1 MEMAS
6 HEAHNL
12 QELALS
18 CVNTLTNMALFL
30 NQAKDPELK
39 SLIQRQY
46 SLHVL
51 DYDIKADFLSK
62 PEGTT
67 AKLSVPELKGNLN
80 SYTASRTAPQPVTPR
95 SDIKELDDREI
106 ATAYLLTLKRAGR
119 EYAWY
124 AMEASNPG
132 IRAFLEDAFRMAS
145 AYNRSLIETSL
156 DPLVTI
162 APDGRITDV
171 NKSTETVT
179 GYTRE
184 QLIGTDF
191 SDYFTEPAKAQEGYR
206 AAFSEGSVKDYPW
219 KFGTVT
225 GT

>member
-6 HEAHNL
+6 NEAHSL

-39 SLIQRQY
+39 SLIQKQY

-51 DYDIKADFLSK
+51 DYDIKADYLSR
-62 PEGTT
+62 PEGTQ
-67 AKLSVPELKGNLN
+67 AKLGVPELKGNLS
-80 SYTASRTAPQPVTPR
+80 SYTASQAGPEPITPR
-95 SDIKELDDREI
+95 TDVKELNDREI

-132 IRAFLEDAFRMAS
+132 IRTFLEDAFRMAS
-145 AYNRSLIETSL
+145 HHAYE
-156 DPLVTI
+156 VWQWM
-162 APDGRITDV
+162 V
-171 NKSTETVT
+171 KK
-179 GYTRE
+179 GYYA
-184 QLIGTDF
+184 L
-191 SDYFTEPAKAQEGYR
+191 EPADNQILHTFGNMYKTIPVP
-206 AAFSEGSVKDYPW
+206 GSMLQ
-219 KFGTVT
+219 
-225 GT
+225 